1 MTKEE
6 YMAKEA
12 DINERIRNLRDEL
25 RIAQEEYVRSNSPIP
40 VGTKVITDKGDTG
53 VISRYILKWG
63 KIRPVVLKIK
73 KDGTISKF
81 EIPFYHF
88 ETIQPIE

>member
-40 VGTKVITDKGDTG
+40 AGTKVITDKGDTG
-53 VISRYILKWG
+53 VISHYILEYG
-63 KIRPVVLKIK
+63 RIRPVVLKIK
-73 KDGTISKF
+73 KDGTISKV
-81 EIPFYHF
+81 EIPPYRFS
-88 ETIQPIE
+88 TIQPIE